1 MRALLSVTT
10 FGSGAFFSGGGSF
23 FSDGRSVSIGG
34 GAKETKR
41 SRAAAPARSGEGGI
55 TVLFFSEWT
64 ENTTLF
70 FLGQDGDKL
79 RRVHLGR
86 AERGPLG
93 PLNRDYFF

>member
-1 MRALLSVTT
+1 MSVTT

-41 SRAAAPARSGEGGI
+41 SRAAAPARSGEGEI

-64 ENTTLF
+64 GNTTF
-70 FLGQDGDKL
+70 FFMDKT
-79 RRVHLGR
+79 GTKTNCD
-86 AERGPLG
+86 A
-93 PLNRDYFF
+93 YT